1 MTNSKQEKSFSHGDE
16 LNLGSYHPDD
26 YYKIMRYIMYISLY
40 MHNLHGQNFYN
51 FRLRRIIR
59 KK

>member
-1 MTNSKQEKSFSHGDE
+1 MTDSKQEKSFSHGDE

-40 MHNLHGQNFYN
+40 MHNLHGQNF
-51 FRLRRIIR
+51 
-59 KK
+59 KKITIVK